1 VTVRALYF
9 DFGGVLV
16 RTEDPAPRARLAE
29 ALGLSSREIERLVFE
44 SASAE
49 RAMVGEIPEEQHW
62 QVLARTLKLP
72 ESEIPHLHEEF
83 FIGDRWDSALFDFL
97 RRQRK
102 KVRTGLISNAWSG
115 LRSVIVNEKFD
126 DAFDAMIISAEVGVA
141 KPDAAIYRLALEKLG
156 VEPQE
161 AVFVDDVLVNV
172 EAAQAV
178 GMHAIQ
184 FTRTEAVL
192 AELKPLLAN
201 HR

>member
-1 VTVRALYF
+1 VTIRALYF

-62 QVLARTLKLP
+62 QAVARTLKLP
-72 ESEIPHLHEEF
+72 ESEIPRLHEEF

-97 RRQRK
+97 HRQRK
-102 KVRTGLISNAWSG
+102 TVKTGLISNAWSG
-115 LRSVIVNEKFD
+115 LRSVIVNEKLD

-141 KPDAAIYRLALEKLG
+141 KPDAGIFRLALEKLG

>member
-1 VTVRALYF
+1 VTIRALYF

-29 ALGLSSREIERLVFE
+29 TLGLSSREIERLVFE

-62 QVLARTLKLP
+62 QAVARKLKLP

-102 KVRTGLISNAWSG
+102 TVKTGLISNAWSG
-115 LRSVIVNEKFD
+115 LRSVIVNEKLD

-141 KPDAAIYRLALEKLG
+141 KPDAGIFRLALEKLG

-192 AELKPLLAN
+192 AGLKPLLAN

>member
-1 VTVRALYF
+1 MTIRALYF

-62 QVLARTLKLP
+62 QAVARTLKLP
-72 ESEIPHLHEEF
+72 ESEIPRLHEEF

-102 KVRTGLISNAWSG
+102 TVKTGLISNAWSG
-115 LRSVIVNEKFD
+115 LRSVIVNEKLD

-141 KPDAAIYRLALEKLG
+141 KPDAGIFRLALEKLG
-156 VEPQE
+156 IEPQE